1 MLTQI
6 KPVDCSHPAVTAVAL
21 LAARVGQFATR
32 VVGSLHTS
40 EVFDHDRRSEKGR
53 SEQGAVHEV
62 WRRKSQPQQQPPRTG
77 AALATTR
84 SAPASTA
91 TGV

>member
-6 KPVDCSHPAVTAVAL
+6 KPVDCSVAAVTAVAL
-21 LAARVGQFATR
+21 LAARVGQLATR

-40 EVFDHDRRSEKGR
+40 EVFDHDRR